1 MSTPSSDIGFC
12 CEQVILEILSTNAQL
27 SALNPVHEDADTDVT
42 NARIVIQAMHVYP
55 EAPNQLVA
63 SKNVRR
69 VEMQVMIRHSMGQST
84 ASDLY
89 AAFGVMCKIL
99 ENMDPTIYGTLPSM
113 ANFNYLCSTPALE
126 NEREKEE
133 NRRKMTKTLNFLA
146 TLKNTS

>member
-1 MSTPSSDIGFC
+1 MSNPISDIGWC
-12 CEQVILEILSTNAQL
+12 TEQVILEMLSTNPQL
-27 SALNPVHEDADTDVT
+27 AALNPVHEDADTDVT

-69 VEMQVMIRHSMGQST
+69 VEMQVMIRHSLGQST
-84 ASDLY
+84 AADLY

-99 ENMDPTIYGTLPSM
+99 ENIDVSLYPGLPSFT
-113 ANFNYLCSTPALE
+113 NFNYLCVTPALE

-133 NRRKMTKTLNFLA
+133 NRRKMIKTLNFLA
-146 TLKNTS
+146 TLKVTS

>member
-1 MSTPSSDIGFC
+1 MSTPSSDLGWC
-12 CEQVILEILSTNAQL
+12 TEQVILEILSTNAQL

-69 VEMQVMIRHSMGQST
+69 VEMQIMIRHSLGQQT

-89 AAFGVMCKIL
+89 AAFGVMCKML
-99 ENMDPTIYGTLPSM
+99 ENMDVSLYPGLPS
-113 ANFNYLCSTPALE
+113 FQYFDYLCYTPARE

-133 NRRKMTKTLNFLA
+133 NRRKMIQTLNFLA